1 MEEFILK
8 GGRST
13 AGVVRVG
20 DTLRRP
26 HKEESNFAN
35 LILKFLEKRNYA
47 FSQRYLGQDEEG
59 RDVFRF
65 IEGYVPSEIGDTT
78 FPQLLS
84 FMKIV
89 RKMHDIS
96 TEIAPEGQ
104 VICHNDLSPCN
115 TVFREGTPIAII
127 DWDSAVYGER
137 WEDLTYIL
145 WLWINIGS
153 FQRDKIDIL
162 GQMRAALVAYGADK
176 DTLRSFADKLIWR
189 MNKVVSDMASD
200 NYQYERTKEW
210 VDFSKIW
217 VKQNRDAIQEKIG

>member
-26 HKEESNFAN
+26 HKEESKFAN
-35 LILKFLEKRNYA
+35 SVLEFLEKRNYA

-78 FPQLLS
+78 FQQLLS

-115 TVFREGTPIAII
+115 TVFREGLPIAII
-127 DWDSAVYGER
+127 DWDSAAYGER

-210 VDFSKIW
+210 VDFSKTW